1 MSYPTRRSPR
11 LQPGVAV
18 QAERVSA
25 LLGERNRTGEDQAA
39 VTRDAMASLGNIALK
54 AKAVSAAPT
63 AAEFNALLDDVRA
76 LAAVLNA
83 NGAKFTG
90 L

>member
-1 MSYPTRRSPR
+1 MSYPDKRARRA
-11 LQPGVAV
+11 QPNVSNQG
-18 QAERVSA
+18 ERVGA
-25 LLGERNRTGEDQAA
+25 LLGERGRSAEDRAA
-39 VTRDAMASLGNIALK
+39 VTRDAMASLGLIALK
-54 AKAVSAAPT
+54 AKTVTAAPT
-63 AAEFNALLDDVRA
+63 AADFNALLDDVRA